1 MATSGTF
8 AFNPSLGSLG
18 LTAFQRIQVRPTEL
32 TQSHMRELQQASN
45 LLLVE
50 FANLQP
56 NLWEV
61 GLQSTALTQGTATY
75 TLTDRTVM
83 VLDLYISY
91 GSPTTDRYLN
101 PISRTEYASY
111 PNKTLQGFPTVFWFN
126 RLVSPTLT
134 FWPVPDGNGPY
145 TANYYTVRQT
155 EDSYLLN
162 GQNVELPYRW
172 LEAFTS
178 GLAWKLS
185 EIYAPEKEDKMFGRY
200 MRSWDIAAKQDTE
213 NVNMSIVPGIGGY
226 FR

>member
-8 AFNPSLGSLG
+8 TFNPSIGSLG
-18 LTAFQRIQVRPTEL
+18 LTAFARIGVRPAEL
-32 TQSHMRELQQASN
+32 SQSQMRELQNAAN

-50 FANLQP
+50 FSNLQP

-61 GLQSTALTQGTATY
+61 GLQSTSLTQGTATY
-75 TLTDRTVM
+75 TLTARTVM

-91 GSPTTDRYLN
+91 GSPATDRYLL
-101 PISRTEYASY
+101 PVSRTEYASY
-111 PNKTLQGFPTVFWFN
+111 PNKTQQGFPTSYWFN
-126 RLVSPTLT
+126 RQVTPTLT

-155 EDSYLLN
+155 EDAFLLN

-172 LEAFTS
+172 LEAYTA

-185 EIYAPEKEDKMFGRY
+185 EIFRPDMEDKLFSRY
-200 MRSWDIAAKQDTE
+200 QRAWSIAATQDTE
-213 NVNMSIVPGIGGY
+213 NVPLVLAPQFGGY